1 MKKRLEKIL
10 NFLTGRKAAL
20 EQTANSLSGDDLMKV
35 QNTIKAL
42 DEQIEET
49 RNAIAEVEA
58 NEKTTGEMKTQIA
71 ELQNSVKTVKE
82 AMNTAKKV
90 KNTLAEMAKTKEFR
104 AAFVETVKNTAK
116 PEEFKAAWRAK
127 VNELM
132 TKNSIDADNIT
143 SGDFL
148 PGFILNEIS
157 DRFIGKRH
165 RLLELVDWTG
175 LPMWKSLFETGEE
188 MGSTHERGTEKTEQ
202 ELSFAAITIRPDY
215 VYKLQRVDQV
225 LLRETRDMDDV
236 LYRYV
241 IAELLDRVLKTVEN
255 YIVTG
260 HGTDHFLK
268 AQEVVMA
275 AVPGRIGGPITE
287 AGCYMDDSDGAIAI
301 MSKALYYNIKTK
313 MSEMT
318 ANVGRLVTHDDVLA
332 YFGVE
337 EIVFNESTF
346 VPTNADYTWAGIL
359 FMSPRDYK
367 MVGDRRPDQ
376 YEDFNLA
383 YNKKEYLMEIYVGG
397 GCVKPNQ
404 FVALCTASQGGD
416 GEGDGE

>member
-10 NFLTGRKAAL
+10 NFLTGRKVAL

-49 RNAIAEVEA
+49 RNAITEFE
-58 NEKTTGEMKTQIA
+58 NGEKTTQEMKNQIS
-71 ELQNSVKTVKE
+71 ELQNSVKTIKD
-82 AMNTAKKV
+82 AMNTAKKSV
-90 KNTLAEMAKTKEFR
+90 NTLKDLSKNKEFR
-104 AAFVETVKNTAK
+104 AAFVETVNNTVE
-116 PEEFKAAWRAK
+116 PREFKKAWRAK
-127 VNELM
+127 VDELM
-132 TKNSIDADNIT
+132 AKNSIDADNIAA
-143 SGDFL
+143 GDFL

-188 MGSTHERGTEKTEQ
+188 MGHTHERGTEKTEQ
-202 ELSFAAITIRPDY
+202 ELSFEAITIRPDY

-241 IAELLDRVLKTVEN
+241 IAELLDRVLRTVEN

-268 AQEVVMA
+268 AQEVVVA
-275 AVPGRIGGPITE
+275 QNTAGVEVVE
-287 AGCYMDDSDGAIAI
+287 AGYYMEDSEGAIAI
-301 MSKALYYNIKTK
+301 MSKARYYDIKTTLQTL
-313 MSEMT
+313 T
-318 ANVGRLVTHDDVLA
+318 ANGGRIVTHDDVLA
-332 YFGVE
+332 YLGVE
-337 EIVFNESTF
+337 EIVFNNSTF
-346 VPTNADYTWAGIL
+346 VPTTVGHTWSGIL

-367 MVGDRRPDQ
+367 LVGDRRPDQ

-383 YNKKEYLMEIYVGG
+383 YNKKEYLMEIYIGG
-397 GCVKPNQ
+397 GCTKPNQ
-404 FVALCTASQGGD
+404 FVALCTQGN
-416 GEGDGE
+416 

>member
-10 NFLTGRKAAL
+10 NFLTGRKTAL

-42 DEQIEET
+42 DEQIEEV
-49 RNAIAEVEA
+49 RNAISEVEK
-58 NEKTTGEMKTQIA
+58 NEKTAEEMKTQIT
-71 ELQNSVKTVKE
+71 ELQNSVKTIKD
-82 AMNTAKKV
+82 AMSTAKKSV
-90 KNTLAEMAKTKEFR
+90 NTLAELSKTKEFR
-104 AAFVETVKNTAK
+104 AAFVETVNNTVE
-116 PEEFKAAWRAK
+116 PREFKKVWREK

-132 TKNSIDADNIT
+132 TKNSIDSDNIAA
-143 SGDFL
+143 GDFL

-165 RLLELVDWTG
+165 RILELVDWTG

-202 ELSFAAITIRPDY
+202 ELSFDVIIIRPDY

-241 IAELLDRVLKTVEN
+241 IAELLDRVLRTVEN

-260 HGTDHFLK
+260 HGTDHFIK
-268 AQEVVMA
+268 AQEVEVGQT
-275 AVPGRIGGPITE
+275 PGGDTIME
-287 AGCYMDDSDGAIAI
+287 AGYYMDDSEGAIAI
-301 MSKALYYNIKTK
+301 MSKAKYYDIKTTLAA
-313 MSEMT
+313 MV
-318 ANVGRLVTHDDVLA
+318 AQGGRIVTHDDVLA
-332 YFGVE
+332 CLGVE
-337 EIVFNESTF
+337 EIVFNNSTF
-346 VPTNADYTWAGIL
+346 VPTTAGYTWNGIL
-359 FMSPRDYK
+359 FMSPRNYK
-367 MVGDRRPDQ
+367 LVGDRRPDQ

-383 YNKKEYLMEIYVGG
+383 YNKREYLMEIYVGG
-397 GCVKPNQ
+397 GCTKPNQ
-404 FVALCTASQGGD
+404 FVALCSSVI
-416 GEGDGE
+416 

>member
-49 RNAIAEVEA
+49 RNAISEVEA

-71 ELQNSVKTVKE
+71 ELQNSVKTIRE
-82 AMNTAKKV
+82 AMNTAKKSV
-90 KNTLAEMAKTKEFR
+90 NTLADLSKTKEFR
-104 AAFVETVKNTAK
+104 AAFVETVNNTVE
-116 PEEFKAAWRAK
+116 PREFKAAWRAK

-143 SGDFL
+143 AGDFL

-175 LPMWKSLFETGEE
+175 LPMWKNLFETGEE

-202 ELSFAAITIRPDY
+202 ELSFEAITIRPDY

-241 IAELLDRVLKTVEN
+241 IAELLDRVLRTVEN

-268 AQEVVMA
+268 AEEVVGA
-275 AVPGRIGGPITE
+275 QTGGGNDIAE
-287 AGCYMDDSDGAIAI
+287 AGYYMDDSDGAIAI
-301 MSKALYYNIKTK
+301 MSKAKYYEIKTTLQT
-313 MSEMT
+313 MT
-318 ANVGRLVTHDDVLA
+318 ANGGRIVTHDDVLA
-332 YFGVE
+332 YLGVE
-337 EIVFNESTF
+337 EIVFNSSTF
-346 VPTNADYTWAGIL
+346 VPTTAGYTWSGIL

-367 MVGDRRPDQ
+367 LVGDRRPDQ

-383 YNKKEYLMEIYVGG
+383 YNKREYLMEIYIGG
-397 GCVKPNQ
+397 GCTKPNQ
-404 FVALCTASQGGD
+404 FVAICTA
-416 GEGDGE
+416 E

>member
-10 NFLTGRKAAL
+10 NFLNERKAAL
-20 EQTANSLSGDDLMKV
+20 EKTANNLSGDDYMKV
-35 QNTIKAL
+35 TNTIKAL
-42 DEQIEET
+42 DEQIEEV
-49 RNAIAEVEA
+49 RNAITDFG
-58 NEKTTGEMKTQIA
+58 NSEKTTEEMKNQIS
-71 ELQNSVKTVKE
+71 ELQNSVKTIKE
-82 AMNTAKKV
+82 AMSTAKKV

-104 AAFVETVKNTAK
+104 AAFVETVNNTAE
-116 PEEFKAAWRAK
+116 PREFKKVWREK

-143 SGDFL
+143 AGDFL

-188 MGSTHERGTEKTEQ
+188 MGHTHERGTEKTEQ
-202 ELSFAAITIRPDY
+202 ELEFEATTIRPDY

-236 LYRYV
+236 LYRYI
-241 IAELLDRVLKTVEN
+241 IAELLDRVLRTVEN

-268 AQEVVMA
+268 AQEVLA
-275 AVPGRIGGPITE
+275 AEIYPSGLNYE
-287 AGCYMDDSDGAIAI
+287 AGYYMDDSEGAIAI
-301 MSKALYYNIKTK
+301 MSKSKYYQIKTILLA
-313 MSEMT
+313 MT
-318 ANVGRLVTHDDVLA
+318 SQGGRLVTHDDVLA
-332 YFGVE
+332 YLGVE
-337 EIVFNESTF
+337 EIVFNSSTF
-346 VPTNADYTWAGIL
+346 VPTTAGHTWSGIL

-367 MVGDRRPDQ
+367 LVGDRRPDQ

-383 YNKKEYLMEIYVGG
+383 YNKREYLMEIYIGG
-397 GCVKPNQ
+397 GCTKPNQ
-404 FVALCTASQGGD
+404 FVALCTTA
-416 GEGDGE
+416 